1 MDNEYYGAP
10 STPTDDFLAHYGVRG
25 MKWGVRKA
33 VQSGNS
39 KALSRQYRKAEKKL
53 AKLEKQA
60 TSGAKYAKRAA
71 KLGAGA
77 AIAGAAAGLGT
88 GKIGRAI
95 EAAGEAAGRSSH
107 NKIVRKVG
115 EAVSKAGRALNV
127 AGQAKVG
134 QKITEAESKHLKN
147 LAGQYARRAADTSS
161 NMADR
166 VRSKKISEFIAKQ
179 SNLPK
184 GVSVDTIARV
194 GAGLAGAGL
203 AGAAGYNAYRAATT
217 KKAAAKAKQ
226 FRSEMNKAFA
236 GTKYANGRPAS
247 EKKRRRG

>member
-1 MDNEYYGAP
+1 MDNEYYGAA

-33 VQSGNS
+33 IQSGNMRR
-39 KALSRQYRKAEKKL
+39 LGRQYRKAEKKL
-53 AKLEKQA
+53 AKLEKRA
-60 TSGAKYAKRAA
+60 ESGAKYAKRAG
-71 KLGAGA
+71 KLAAGA

-88 GKIGRAI
+88 GKIGRAM
-95 EAAGEAAGRSSH
+95 ETAGEAVGRSSH
-107 NKIVRKVG
+107 NKLVRKAG
-115 EAVSKAGRALNV
+115 EAVSKAGRALNA

-134 QKITEAESKHLKN
+134 QKITESESKHLKN
-147 LAGQYARRAADTSS
+147 LAQQYQRRAADTSS
-161 NMADR
+161 SMADR
-166 VRSKKISEFIAKQ
+166 VRSKKIADFINKQ

-194 GAGLAGAGL
+194 GAGIAGAGL

-217 KKAAAKAKQ
+217 KKAAKKAAQ

-236 GTKYANGRPAS
+236 GTKYANGNPNPK
-247 EKKRRRG
+247 KKRRRG

>member
-1 MDNEYYGAP
+1 MDNEYYGVA
-10 STPTDDFLAHYGVRG
+10 STPTDDFIAHYGIRG

-33 VQSGNS
+33 VQSGNM
-39 KALSRQYRKAEKKL
+39 KKLGRQYRKAEKKL
-53 AKLEKQA
+53 SKLEKQA
-60 TSGAKYAKRAA
+60 TSGAKFAKRAS
-71 KLGAGA
+71 KLAAGA
-77 AIAGAAAGLGT
+77 AIAGAVAGLGT
-88 GKIGRAI
+88 GKIGRTM
-95 EAAGEAAGRSSH
+95 ETAGEAVGRSSH
-107 NKIVRKVG
+107 NKIVRKAG
-115 EAVSKAGRALNV
+115 EAVSKAGRALNT

-147 LAGQYARRAADTSS
+147 LAEQYARRAADTSS

-166 VRSKKISEFIAKQ
+166 VRSKKISDFIKKQ

-194 GAGLAGAGL
+194 GAGLASAGL

-217 KKAAAKAKQ
+217 KKAAKKAAQ

>member
-1 MDNEYYGAP
+1 MNNEYYGVA
-10 STPTDDFLAHYGVRG
+10 STPMDDYLAHYGVRG

-33 VQSGNS
+33 IQSGNM
-39 KALSRQYRKAEKKL
+39 KRLGRQYRKAEKKL

-60 TSGAKYAKRAA
+60 SSGAKYAKRAA

-95 EAAGEAAGRSSH
+95 ETAGEAVGRSSH
-107 NKIVRKVG
+107 NKIVRKAG

-166 VRSKKISEFIAKQ
+166 VRSKKISEFMAKQ

-236 GTKYANGRPAS
+236 GTAYANGRPAS
-247 EKKRRRG
+247 TKKRKRR